1 MKLKY
6 ILNMK
11 TVGIAYSKH
20 RNAIGM
26 VGNEVNIKEKK
37 VRIKLAR
44 EWSRKDIGQGPS
56 ANIRIIR

>member
-1 MKLKY
+1 
-6 ILNMK
+6 MK

-37 VRIKLAR
+37 STDKISKGMESQGYR
-44 EWSRKDIGQGPS
+44 QGPP
-56 ANIRIIR
+56 ADIRIIR

>member
-1 MKLKY
+1 
-6 ILNMK
+6 MK

-44 EWSRKDIGQGPS
+44 EWSRKDIGKAPP